1 MKGGL
6 TSAALLVAITAAVS
20 GCGGSHR
27 LPAPLLK
34 FIHSDNKG
42 VTGKT
47 VEVYGPSSR
56 SAINKASSGAVMKDT
71 AAERSGCYLIV
82 YHGHFDWHGPSA
94 GAKPHHYT
102 VLTNVWCAKEGG
114 TDFGVSNHACPS
126 GCRLRGPTLVSLKR

>member
-1 MKGGL
+1 MTG
-6 TSAALLVAITAAVS
+6 AALLFAVTVAVS
-20 GCGGSHR
+20 GCGGSPR

-47 VEVYGPSSR
+47 VEVYGPASR
-56 SAINKASSGAVMKDT
+56 SAVAQATDPSAVIGNT

-94 GAKPHHYT
+94 EAKPRHYP

-114 TDFGVSNHACPS
+114 TDFGVGYRACPS
-126 GCRLRGPTLVSLKR
+126 GWRLRGPTLVSLKR